1 MVAMKKQ
8 SAPPMI
14 ILVTFFVIIL
24 VSIAGCT
31 SQTPSASPSTDKN
44 LSAIEPS
51 QMILQPSDLPANFT
65 VVEKAERNVSEM
77 RSWAL
82 DHGWKKGYYAMFQK
96 NDPNSPAGT
105 VFEQI
110 ISVYPAENIT
120 LIIPNTISAYRNGVI
135 AENDANITLEVLPSP
150 GIGDS
155 SSALI
160 ISDKSDNT
168 RMYLISFVKKDV
180 YQDFWTNGTATD
192 YETARQ
198 LAGAAAAKIK

>member
-1 MVAMKKQ
+1 MKKQ
-8 SAPPMI
+8 SAAPMI
-14 ILVTFFVIIL
+14 ILATFFVIL
-24 VSIAGCT
+24 LASIAGCT
-31 SQTPSASPSTDKN
+31 SQTPPASPVTDKN

-82 DHGWKKGYYAMFQK
+82 DHGWKKGYYAMFRK
-96 NDPNSPAGT
+96 NDPNSPPGT

-120 LIIPNTISAYRNGVI
+120 LIIPNTISAYRNGVSK
-135 AENDANITLEVLPSP
+135 ENNANITLEVLPSP

-155 SSALI
+155 SNALV

-168 RMYLISFVKKDV
+168 RMYLVSFVKKDV

-198 LAGAAAAKIK
+198 LAGVAAAKIK